1 LPLKVRILGAHN
13 SETITARCTAFVV
26 DDTLA
31 IDAGALTSSLTLE
44 EQKRID
50 TMLVTHA
57 HLDHIKDIPLLA
69 LNFFRMDTRI
79 KIYSS
84 QTVRKKIERHLLN
97 GHIYP
102 PFHELPPENPIVS
115 FHLVTPY
122 KEFEAE
128 KHRILALP
136 VNHTES
142 AVGYQVTDAKGK
154 ALFYTADT
162 GPGLRKCWRHLS
174 FELLLVETTL
184 PNSSE
189 EYARLTGHL
198 TPKLLLEELNV
209 LKKMRGDLPR
219 VVIVHR
225 DPMLGDKIKGEM
237 AEIADILKT
246 PITVGTEGMQLEI

>member
-1 LPLKVRILGAHN
+1 LKIRILGAHN
-13 SETITARCTAFVV
+13 SETTVARCTAFVV

-44 EQKRID
+44 EQKQID
-50 TMLVTHA
+50 SLLVTHA

-84 QTVRKKIERHLLN
+84 QTVRRKIEKHLLN
-97 GHIYP
+97 GHVYP
-102 PFHELPPENPIVS
+102 PFHELPAENPIVS

-122 KEFEAE
+122 KEFRVENY
-128 KHRILALP
+128 RVLALP

-142 AVGYQVTDAKGK
+142 ALGYQVTDTEGK

-162 GPGLRKCWRHLS
+162 VPGLRKCWKHLS
-174 FELLLVETTL
+174 FQLLLVETTM
-184 PNSSE
+184 PNSDE

-219 VVIVHR
+219 IVIVHR
-225 DPMLGDKIKGEM
+225 DPMLGAQIKEEM
-237 AEIADILKT
+237 AEIAEILES
-246 PITVGTEGMQLEI
+246 PIIVGTEGMRLEI